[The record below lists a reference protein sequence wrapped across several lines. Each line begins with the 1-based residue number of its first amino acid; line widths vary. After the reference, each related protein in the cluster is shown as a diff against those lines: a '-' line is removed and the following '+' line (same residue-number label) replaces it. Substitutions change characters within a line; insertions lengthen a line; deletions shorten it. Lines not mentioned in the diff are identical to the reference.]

1 MSEKEKSDEM
11 LPYVAKT
18 FLFIRQG
25 VLFCG
30 KVSNDEK
37 NCGYSGI
44 GCGDNVVGA
53 VMRGA

>member
-30 KVSNDEK
+30 KVSDDEK
-37 NCGYSGI
+37 NYGYSGI
-44 GCGDNVVGA
+44 GCGDNVGSA